1 MSVIPLNG
9 ICFSCMVVVLH
20 YVNDVLFLNLKPPQ
34 IVRTLNGVSFLGYL
48 VRSDKILLN
57 RRSKIRFK
65 RKMVR
70 YIKNVDEDKWTQKQ
84 YMQHV
89 IPLMAFACKAR
100 TRRLRETICAT
111 IEGNNH

>member
-84 YMQHV
+84 KMQHV